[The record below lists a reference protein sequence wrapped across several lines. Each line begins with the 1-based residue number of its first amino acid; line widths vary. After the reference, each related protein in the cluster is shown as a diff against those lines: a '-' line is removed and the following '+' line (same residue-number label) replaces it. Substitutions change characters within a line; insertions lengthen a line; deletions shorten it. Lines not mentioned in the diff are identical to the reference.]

1 MKHLLLGMMLV
12 PGRDGDDMVMR
23 QRWAQSLV
31 VKKSMLVEEV
41 AVVLHEQAGG

>member
-1 MKHLLLGMMLV
+1 MKV
-12 PGRDGDDMVMR
+12 PFGMVMR
-23 QRWAQSLV
+23 QIWAQSLV